1 MSARL
6 WPRRTGAAHA
16 SGQPSAV
23 ASGSMA
29 EGRAPAA
36 PTPLFP
42 AFLKLRDRPVVVVG
56 GGPVAASKL
65 RALLAAGASVTVVAP
80 EVTAEVARSGVAVRR
95 RPFRDS
101 DLDGAWLAVAAAPA
115 EVNRE
120 VARAAAERRLFV
132 NAVDDPPNASPY
144 LGGVVRRGGVTAA
157 ISTDGRAPA
166 LAGLVREAIEALLP
180 EGEVRRWLAAAAEER
195 AGWLADR
202 VPMDRRR
209 PLLVRALAALYDDR
223 TSTGDRPATESRPAT
238 EGRPDSRTG
247 RPKAEWTDRR
257 LKRPTES
264 DIA

>member
-1 MSARL
+1 MGARL

-16 SGQPSAV
+16 AGQPSAV
-23 ASGSMA
+23 AS

-120 VARAAAERRLFV
+120 VARAAAERHLFV
-132 NAVDDPPNASPY
+132 NAVDDPPNASLY

-180 EGEVRRWLAAAAEER
+180 EGEVRRWLAAAEEER

-209 PLLVRALAALYDDR
+209 PLLVRVLAALYDDR
-223 TSTGDRPATESRPAT
+223 RSTGDRPATESRPAT
-238 EGRPDSRTG
+238 EGRPAAEPVAR
-247 RPKAEWTDRR
+247 RPNG
-257 LKRPTES
+257 PTE
-264 DIA
+264 D